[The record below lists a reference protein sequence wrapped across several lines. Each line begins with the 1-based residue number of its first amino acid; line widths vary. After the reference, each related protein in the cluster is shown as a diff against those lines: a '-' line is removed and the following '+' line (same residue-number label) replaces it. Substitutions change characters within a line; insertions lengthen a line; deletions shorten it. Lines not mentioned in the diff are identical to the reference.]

1 MQNLIIGLGGAG
13 NNIVSYLQEKKLD
26 KSNFL
31 LIQTDENTY
40 KDTIIENKILLD
52 IKNNSNIREAFN
64 MKSTNIKKY
73 ITSSEKV
80 FIVAGLGGFCGS
92 NVLFY
97 LGESFSEYNSN
108 NYAIVT
114 KPFKYEGKFRGKV
127 ANEIIEKSK
136 DKFSYYK
143 IFDNQS
149 LFGKAN
155 KDTTFTQAFDIM
167 NDSVYKYI
175 EEQRS

>member
-31 LIQTDENTY
+31 LIQTDANTY
-40 KDTIIENKILLD
+40 RDTIIENKILLD
-52 IKNNSNIREAFN
+52 IKKNSNIREAFN

-73 ITSSEKV
+73 ISSSEKV
-80 FIVAGLGGFCGS
+80 FIVAGLGGMCGS

-97 LGESFSEYNSN
+97 LCENFSEYNIN

-114 KPFKYEGKFRGKV
+114 KPFKYEGILRSKV
-127 ANEIIEKSK
+127 ANETIEKSK
-136 DKFSYYK
+136 DKFTYYK

-155 KDTTFTQAFDIM
+155 KDTTFIQAFDMM
-167 NDSVYKYI
+167 NNSIYKYI
-175 EEQRS
+175 EERRL